1 VALVL
6 MMADQA
12 LELCVKADAA
22 AAAGGTLQ
30 PLPAAL
36 GSPTSTALSAWC
48 HLKFLVRT
56 RRGLLLKS
64 VPISVP
70 VQAPDVR
77 CKRQRFSWSVM
88 RMMMTEPWQR
98 RALLLDTRAE
108 REKHRGCMLGG
119 SDTKMRLGAACE
131 HLGSE
136 AEAVLFAGIGRVKV
150 FG

>member
-12 LELCVKADAA
+12 LELCVTAAAA
-22 AAAGGTLQ
+22 AAAGGALQ

-56 RRGLLLKS
+56 RRGLLAKS
-64 VPISVP
+64 VPMSVP

-77 CKRQRFSWSVM
+77 CKRQRFSCWIVM
-88 RMMMTEPWQR
+88 RMMMT
-98 RALLLDTRAE
+98 
-108 REKHRGCMLGG
+108 
-119 SDTKMRLGAACE
+119 
-131 HLGSE
+131 
-136 AEAVLFAGIGRVKV
+136 
-150 FG
+150 